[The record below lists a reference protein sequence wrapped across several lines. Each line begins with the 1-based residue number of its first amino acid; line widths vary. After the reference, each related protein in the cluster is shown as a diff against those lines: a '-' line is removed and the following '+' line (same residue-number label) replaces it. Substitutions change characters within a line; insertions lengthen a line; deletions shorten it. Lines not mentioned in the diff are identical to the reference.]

1 LQNSARRR
9 RPPSGLVASL
19 ERLLACF
26 PSLRSFETDLL
37 GIYALH
43 VLHAL
48 TPGLCELTIEDNSC
62 LLVPKAVCASAV
74 GSLRALRSAVFLLNN
89 ESNSLL
95 SGLLGALPTLDAL
108 DTLQMIME
116 TNSKAEFTRV
126 YSAVS
131 RATSLTRLAFGGLWL
146 REQPLPLTFSP
157 HLIELDIYDLFSS
170 GCTFSGIDAGW
181 VPRWQR
187 LRRKSHPVQDEAL
200 TILFDL
206 AAGSLTK
213 LCVEVSDD
221 ETSIEEQLE
230 FMQTLTQLR
239 DLSLDFC
246 PEYLDNYVRPGPEI
260 CAFISNSLTSLSS
273 LSSLDLDAFVYDVRC
288 TSKWKGQEER
298 VGDRII

>member
-1 LQNSARRR
+1 MSVLPSDIIAIIFSFSSVEDEDCQRAVNRLWLRARWKARKTVVLTYLPRLSRGIDSSDFRMIVDNIIEYVQKFSLGEVVRHLASDARGVLQNSARRR

-146 REQPLPLTFSP
+146 RE
-157 HLIELDIYDLFSS
+157 
-170 GCTFSGIDAGW
+170 
-181 VPRWQR
+181 
-187 LRRKSHPVQDEAL
+187 
-200 TILFDL
+200 
-206 AAGSLTK
+206 
-213 LCVEVSDD
+213 
-221 ETSIEEQLE
+221 
-230 FMQTLTQLR
+230 
-239 DLSLDFC
+239 
-246 PEYLDNYVRPGPEI
+246 
-260 CAFISNSLTSLSS
+260 
-273 LSSLDLDAFVYDVRC
+273 
-288 TSKWKGQEER
+288 
-298 VGDRII
+298 